1 MSGGG
6 RPYGACGA
14 APCVDATASPADSR
28 AHRTE
33 PGVKNEIVTPAD
45 AIGEAVRRGRCAAP
59 ASRHGNRDRAHLQL
73 TLATF
78 RNVSFRPER
87 TSS

>member
-1 MSGGG
+1 M
-6 RPYGACGA
+6 
-14 APCVDATASPADSR
+14 
-28 AHRTE
+28 
-33 PGVKNEIVTPAD
+33 KNEIVTPAD